1 MKDKTEVQL
10 MDELVEMRQ
19 RVAEL
24 ETSETERKQVG
35 EVLVQAASHE

>member
-1 MKDKTEVQL
+1 

-24 ETSETERKQVG
+24 EAADTERVRA
-35 EVLVQAASHE
+35 EEMHS